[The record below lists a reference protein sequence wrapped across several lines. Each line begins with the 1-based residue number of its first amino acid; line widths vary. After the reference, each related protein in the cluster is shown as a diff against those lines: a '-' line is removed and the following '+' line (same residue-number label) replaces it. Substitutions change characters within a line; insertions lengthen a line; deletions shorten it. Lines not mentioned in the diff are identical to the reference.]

1 MKIVIIDCF
10 DSFTFNLV
18 HYLEQ
23 MCETVD
29 CIRCNRV
36 DITSLAQY
44 DGIVLSPGPGLPSET
59 PNLYAILGEWGALKP
74 ILGVCL
80 GHQAIGTFFG
90 LDLINMPQVH
100 HGIKRSTIVVDQG
113 EILFR
118 NIPTE
123 FSSARYHSWVI
134 SKPREDSPLK
144 PTAVDSDGSIMGIS
158 HCKYNIKGV
167 QFHPES
173 ILTDYGF
180 KMLENWVLSIKDY
193 KL

>member
-1 MKIVIIDCF
+1 
-10 DSFTFNLV
+10 V

-23 MCETVD
+23 LCETVD

-36 DITSLAQY
+36 DVSSLAQY

-59 PNLYAILGEWGALKP
+59 PNLHAILEKWGTLKP
-74 ILGVCL
+74 ILGICL

-90 LDLINMPQVH
+90 LDLINMPHVH
-100 HGIKRSTIVVDQG
+100 HGIKRSTKVVDQS
-113 EILFR
+113 EVLFR

-123 FSSARYHSWVI
+123 FYSARYHSWVL
-134 SKPREDSPLK
+134 SKPGEGSQLISI
-144 PTAVDSDGSIMGIS
+144 AVDSNGSIMGIS
-158 HCKYNIKGV
+158 HCEYNIKGV

-180 KMLENWVLSIKDY
+180 QILENWVFAIKDY
-193 KL
+193 KLSR